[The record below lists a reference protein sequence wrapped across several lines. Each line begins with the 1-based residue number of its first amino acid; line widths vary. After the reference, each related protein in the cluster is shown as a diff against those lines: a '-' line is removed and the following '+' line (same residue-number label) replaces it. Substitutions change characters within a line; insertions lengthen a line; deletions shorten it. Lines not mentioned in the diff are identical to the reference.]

1 MSARINKQYQLGF
14 SVIEA
19 LVIIVIIA
27 IMGSVVLVVVLRG
40 QAKTANKKADT
51 TQQQTTAATTTQTPA
66 SKDYTTYTNATL
78 GFSFAYP
85 KDWGTI
91 TFTGNGTIPP
101 VIGSTPDLKAN
112 NNYPFYQGALTYTIA
127 TRANYSIAG
136 QKKGATYIP
145 VLKNSTYN
153 NYVWKIIAVDPA
165 DIADK
170 IGDIYDAPVITS
182 DAGVQLYDFNYNDS
196 NLNTIRWAFET
207 KAGFVTLSLPAFGPK
222 NDKNPSAADSAAHQ
236 SISNNIRKSV
246 QLIY

>member
-1 MSARINKQYQLGF
+1 MSARINKQHQSGF

-19 LVIIVIIA
+19 LVILVVIA
-27 IMGSVVLVVVLRG
+27 IVGGIVLVIALRN
-40 QAKTANKKADT
+40 QAKVANKEANT
-51 TQQQTTAATTTQTPA
+51 TQQQTTAQAPR
-66 SKDYTTYTNATL
+66 SKDYTTYTNAAL

-85 KDWGTI
+85 KDWGVI
-91 TFTGNGTIPP
+91 TPTGDGTMPP

-112 NNYPFYQGALTYTIA
+112 KNYPFYQGALTYTIA
-127 TRANYSIAG
+127 TRANYSITG
-136 QKKGATYIP
+136 QKKGATYVP

-153 NYVWKIIAVDPA
+153 NYVWKVISVNPA
-165 DIADK
+165 DITDK
-170 IGDIYDAPVITS
+170 IGDIYNAPVVTS

-222 NDKNPSAADSAAHQ
+222 NDKNPAVADSTAHQ
-236 SISNNIRKSV
+236 SISNAIRKSI